1 MGELKAV
8 MLPHIRERENQD
20 KIKIGFP
27 FLITNLKQP
36 ENNYYYQAS
45 TEITDQ
51 HHQFWSVQNDYFR
64 DNIIIKVFNNPFKL
78 IFAE

>member
-1 MGELKAV
+1 MERSNLPVFIFIMGELKAV

-36 ENNYYYQAS
+36 EN
-45 TEITDQ
+45 
-51 HHQFWSVQNDYFR
+51 
-64 DNIIIKVFNNPFKL
+64 IIIKHRLK
-78 IFAE
+78 

>member
-27 FLITNLKQP
+27 FSITNLKQL
-36 ENNYYYQAS
+36 E
-45 TEITDQ
+45 
-51 HHQFWSVQNDYFR
+51 
-64 DNIIIKVFNNPFKL
+64 NIIIKHQLK
-78 IFAE
+78 